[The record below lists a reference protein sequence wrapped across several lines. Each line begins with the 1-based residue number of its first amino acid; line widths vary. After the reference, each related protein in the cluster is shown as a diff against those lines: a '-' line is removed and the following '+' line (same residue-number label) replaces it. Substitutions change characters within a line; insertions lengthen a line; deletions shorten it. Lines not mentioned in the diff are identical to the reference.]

1 MQAPQQNP
9 KQPLQT
15 LPPME
20 TLEDLQFSETQGTA
34 FILPTESTLK
44 PKVSSLREREGGPEP
59 NDKPLAVAAAR
70 ISFGRVTMTPPPQV
84 MDHLPPT

>member
-44 PKVSSLREREGGPEP
+44 PKVSSLREREGG
-59 NDKPLAVAAAR
+59 
-70 ISFGRVTMTPPPQV
+70 S
-84 MDHLPPT
+84 